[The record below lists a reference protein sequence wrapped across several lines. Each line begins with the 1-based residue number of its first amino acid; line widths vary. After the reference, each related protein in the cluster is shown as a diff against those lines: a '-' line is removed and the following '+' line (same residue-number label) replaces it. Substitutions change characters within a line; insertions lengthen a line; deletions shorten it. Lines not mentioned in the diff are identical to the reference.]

1 MKKILVLSMFFCGF
15 SAFYAQ
21 NITAMTYLDD
31 GKNMEGFGFINP
43 VCSKDVLVK
52 AWKDFI
58 KDRGGKTKG
67 GVISKV
73 AGTGMIFAP
82 SGKSWFGNF
91 AYYFNDGQKDMTI
104 LTSFQDERGNFLTFE
119 NTPEEISYV
128 GEALEKFKVK
138 VQRSCYSDDL
148 TNAQS
153 YKESLQKEKSKNLDR
168 IKFLQKNIQSD
179 STKVSVLEQN
189 ALTDKDM
196 KRLQNMQAQISKNQQ
211 ELQTLQQRNTGID
224 NELPFQEQV
233 IDDFQEKLN
242 SIGNK

>member
-21 NITAMTYLDD
+21 NVSEMTYLDD

-52 AWKDFI
+52 TWKDFI
-58 KDRGGKTKG
+58 KDNGGKAKG
-67 GVISKV
+67 GIISKIT
-73 AGTGMIFAP
+73 GTGMIFAP
-82 SGKSWFGNF
+82 SGKSWYGNF

-104 LTSFQDERGNFLTFE
+104 LTSFQDERGIFLTSE
-119 NTPEEISYV
+119 NTPEEVSYASA
-128 GEALEKFKVK
+128 ALEKFQVN
-138 VQRSCYSDDL
+138 VQRNCYSDDL
-148 TNAQS
+148 ANAQS

-168 IKFLQKNIQSD
+168 IKFLERNIQSD
-179 STKVSVLEQN
+179 NTKMSVLEPN

-196 KRLQNMQAQISKNQQ
+196 KKLQNMQTQISKNQQ
-211 ELQTLQQRNTGID
+211 ERQTLQQRNIEID
-224 NELPFQEQV
+224 KELPFQEQV

-242 SIGNK
+242 NIENK